1 MDDGHGAG
9 RRGLLH
15 HSCAHPH
22 RRLPPRWVDDVKQL
36 SSSSSSP
43 CSFSPTQLRASLDC
57 SAAFVGTHEGH
68 QDRIVALDMVNNTH
82 HAVTLRGVKE
92 MTWAFDDLFIVVS
105 SEGILAFTP
114 SSSGA

>member
-1 MDDGHGAG
+1 M
-9 RRGLLH
+9 
-15 HSCAHPH
+15 
-22 RRLPPRWVDDVKQL
+22 
-36 SSSSSSP
+36 
-43 CSFSPTQLRASLDC
+43 
-57 SAAFVGTHEGH
+57 GTHEGH